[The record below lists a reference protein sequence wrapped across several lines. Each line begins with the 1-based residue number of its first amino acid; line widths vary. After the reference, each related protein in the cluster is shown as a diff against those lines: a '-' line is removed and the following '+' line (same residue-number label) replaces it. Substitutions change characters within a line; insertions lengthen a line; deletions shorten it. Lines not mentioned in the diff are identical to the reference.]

1 MKINV
6 GKIDRSIRIG
16 VGAGLVIAAAL
27 GYLSMWAYL
36 GLIPLATGIFR
47 FCPAYLPFG
56 LSTCEREENASTAET
71 KE

>member
-56 LSTCEREENASTAET
+56 LSTCEREANASTAEA